1 MTSVVYRYR
10 LLFTSADH
18 AHFVPANNSTSTN
31 ATANRSVCQD
41 PIDPFGPIVYYGT
54 TASVSQGSRPAVA
67 SLWQQYQV
75 TLGYSFAKGS
85 ALQMT
90 AWTPVYLKC
99 TPQSDGSAIIDSTEP
114 WVQALPN
121 TNDGK
126 IYIFL
131 GVAYS
136 ETAIELNIAHPV
148 YYNDGTAI
156 RIWTGPVTP

>member
-1 MTSVVYRYR
+1 MTTVVYRYR

-18 AHFVPANNSTSTN
+18 AHFVPATNSTSTN
-31 ATANRSVCQD
+31 ATTNRSVCQD

-54 TASVSQGSRPAVA
+54 TASVNQGSRPSVA
-67 SLWQQYQV
+67 NLWQQYQV

-90 AWTPVYLKC
+90 AWKPVYLKC
-99 TPQSDGSAIIDSTEP
+99 APQSDGSAIIDSTEP
-114 WVQALPN
+114 WVQALPT

-136 ETAIELNIAHPV
+136 ETALELNIAHPI
-148 YYNDGTAI
+148 YYHDGTAI